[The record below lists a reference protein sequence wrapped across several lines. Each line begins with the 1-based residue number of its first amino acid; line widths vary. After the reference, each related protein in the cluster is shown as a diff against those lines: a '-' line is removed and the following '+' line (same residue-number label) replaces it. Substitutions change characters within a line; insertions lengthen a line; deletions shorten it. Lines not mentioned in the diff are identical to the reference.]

1 MSKTKKTS
9 LISLIFPSAKNLRAG
24 YPILYDKPYLLL
36 YVWIKRMKG
45 FINRYKRSKKET
57 DLDMKKAIELGNKRI
72 SLLKKYKIIK

>member
-1 MSKTKKTS
+1 
-9 LISLIFPSAKNLRAG
+9 
-24 YPILYDKPYLLL
+24 
-36 YVWIKRMKG
+36 MKG